1 MLNSIEIMRLA
12 QGMAAHAGTRQATI
26 AQNVAQ
32 ADTPGYKARDV
43 VPFAQSYSENDIA
56 PLRRT
61 RAGHLGFSGPTS
73 QPEIQT
79 ISSKGTEAPNGN
91 TVSLETEMVKSAEVR
106 QQHEMALSIYKSSL
120 DILRASIGR
129 R

>member
-1 MLNSIEIMRLA
+1 MLDKIEIMRMA
-12 QGMAAHAGTRQATI
+12 QGMAAHAGARQATI

-32 ADTPGYKARDV
+32 ADTPGYRAR
-43 VPFAQSYSENDIA
+43 DIA
-56 PLRRT
+56 PFSESYSNNTSTELRRT
-61 RAGHLGFSGPTS
+61 RAGHLGASDAADGSEFRMIRS
-73 QPEIQT
+73 Q
-79 ISSKGTEAPNGN
+79 GTEAPNGN